1 MASNTSLCTYVHG
14 LNKAMAFGS
23 PLALK
28 TGNGIE
34 SEVPGETGK
43 VISKGLRMLNNWG
56 YERVGLE

>member
-1 MASNTSLCTYVHG
+1 
-14 LNKAMAFGS
+14 MAFGS

-34 SEVPGETGK
+34 PEVPGETGK

>member
-1 MASNTSLCTYVHG
+1 
-14 LNKAMAFGS
+14 MAFGS

-34 SEVPGETGK
+34 SEVPGEIGK
-43 VISKGLRMLNNWG
+43 VISKSLRMLNNWG